1 MFGRLQIDSLNIYWK
16 LKIGNWKFFVVMSQI
31 DDIKSRLDIAELVGE
46 YVQLKSAGPMSFKA
60 LCPFHSEK
68 SPSFFVSKDKQ
79 IWHCFGC
86 SLGGDVFEFIKRI
99 DGVEFPEALRILA
112 KKAGVVLK
120 REDAAA
126 SNQRTKL
133 LAVEET
139 AARFY

>member
-1 MFGRLQIDSLNIYWK
+1 MF
-16 LKIGNWKFFVVMSQI
+16 SQI
-31 DDIKSRLDIAELVGE
+31 DEIKSRLDVAEVIGE
-46 YVQLKSAGPMSFKA
+46 YLELKPAGHQSFKA
-60 LCPFHSEK
+60 LCPFHNEK
-68 SPSFFVSKDKQ
+68 SPSFFVSRDKQ

-139 AARFY
+139 AARFYEKNL